1 MNPTDRARQYLALA
15 RLFVFPQPGVW
26 EPLEREG
33 MVPTRSQDEREA
45 EYLAAFELGGEGKPV
60 PPYEGLL
67 RQQEGRDGILEDI
80 MRFFAFFDVR
90 LQETDR
96 DYPDHLVT
104 ELEFMALLCQREAD
118 AEAAG
123 KDAGSYQRASRDF
136 LQRHLLVWVPEF
148 ARRLADGETVYG
160 EIAQTLARFCREH
173 ADELEEMMEGV
184 LP

>member
-15 RLFVFPQPGVW
+15 RLFAFPQSEVW

-33 MVPTRSQDEREA
+33 AALTRSQDEREA
-45 EYLAAFELGGEGKPV
+45 EYLAAFELGGEKTPV
-60 PPYEGLL
+60 PLYEGLF

-90 LQETDR
+90 LQEADH

-118 AEAAG
+118 AEAVG
-123 KDAGSYQRASRDF
+123 KDANSYRRASRDF
-136 LQRHLLVWVPEF
+136 LQRHPLAWVPEF
-148 ARRLADGETVYG
+148 AQRLAGGETAYG
-160 EIAQTLARFCREH
+160 EIAQTLAKFCREH
-173 ADELEEMMEGV
+173 ADELGEMTEGV
-184 LP
+184 SP